1 MGAVEGKH
9 LIAGIRPE
17 HFEDAS
23 LVSDPDAPGAT
34 FTTTIDVIEWMGAEL
49 FVHFSVEGSA
59 HADLADLAEELET
72 LDLGGGDEAEVV
84 GRLDI
89 HSEAKEGTDLELWVD
104 ARQVQAVRRRERR
117 QPHPGSDRSLSPIG
131 AGQGAWPWAMA
142 ATSASVRLLEQ
153 AAHAVADVGPDGQQ
167 HALALVVAGAVLV
180 RLAEVADHDRPVD
193 RARRSGRG

>member
-1 MGAVEGKH
+1 MNLLPAELDGDTLKLPMVDAHAARRAEGPLGPGRRPGKQ
-9 LIAGIRPE
+9 LVAGIRPE

-34 FTTTIDVIEWMGAEL
+34 FTTKIDVIEWMGAEL

-89 HSEAKEGTDLELWVD
+89 HSEAKEGADVELWVD
-104 ARQVQAVRRRERR
+104 ARQIKLFDADGGANLTRE
-117 QPHPGSDRSLSPIG
+117 
-131 AGQGAWPWAMA
+131 
-142 ATSASVRLLEQ
+142 AT
-153 AAHAVADVGPDGQQ
+153 
-167 HALALVVAGAVLV
+167 
-180 RLAEVADHDRPVD
+180 
-193 RARRSGRG
+193 AR

>member
-1 MGAVEGKH
+1 MVVVLRRGEVQQVGTPKELYNDPANLFVAGFIGSPAMNLLPAELDGDTLKLPMVDLTLPDDLKARLDLGAVQGKH

-34 FTTTIDVIEWMGAEL
+34 FTTKIDVIEWMGAEL

-72 LDLGGGDEAEVV
+72 LDLGGGDEAEIV

-89 HSEAKEGTDLELWVD
+89 HSEAKEGADVELWVD
-104 ARQVQAVRRRERR
+104 ARQIKLFDADGGANLTRE
-117 QPHPGSDRSLSPIG
+117 
-131 AGQGAWPWAMA
+131 
-142 ATSASVRLLEQ
+142 AT
-153 AAHAVADVGPDGQQ
+153 
-167 HALALVVAGAVLV
+167 
-180 RLAEVADHDRPVD
+180 
-193 RARRSGRG
+193 AR